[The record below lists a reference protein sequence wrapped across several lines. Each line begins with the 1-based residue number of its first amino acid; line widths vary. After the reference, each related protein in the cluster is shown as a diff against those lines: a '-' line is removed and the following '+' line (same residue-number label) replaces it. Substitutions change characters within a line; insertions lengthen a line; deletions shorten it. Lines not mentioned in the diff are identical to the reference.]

1 MTALSSCKVIHY
13 QDYCRNKSVS
23 SCAGVKSAGYDP
35 LMPKKDSNR
44 PYPADGLGSGAEFD
58 DQLLALEKIA
68 RCRFSKILE
77 SLTFKKP
84 PRWLDQMLDHSILPT
99 LHRIGFDEPISKVV
113 FKIAL
118 SSWKLM
124 GPQNEKIVAFHPMI
138 NQQVEEVRQGL
149 ELKTRKN
156 SDLFTRSTGALPQPI
171 SGTIKAIASPEN
183 LFDLLDEITTP
194 WIILPRAFCF
204 LEKLQCC
211 YLPVYLKTIDREP
224 RDYCLKLFSRIAV
237 EFVGNFSL
245 KFADRHHP
253 PDQVAKLLFY
263 GYSALFWKTLR
274 CPPENLEN
282 SAAFDNFF
290 NWICKLVNK
299 SDFLG
304 NDERTFLNHMIKMKT
319 MAFPTRNFNSPQ
331 FHCTPDISLFIVT
344 LRHGFIGI
352 ATILKYFGVDQ
363 FLETRQ
369 SGFRFGCR
377 SIQSQVQGLLHF
389 IQAKYHLE
397 SKATR
402 EHIKLFVGRLRSAYK
417 LMQPD
422 FPEIEKNLLDR
433 IFNYLHIIISS

>member
-1 MTALSSCKVIHY
+1 MTTMSPCKVIRY
-13 QDYCRNKSVS
+13 ENYCLKKRSPNLCAFQPANYHPFMPETNSSKSH
-23 SCAGVKSAGYDP
+23 SACDFG
-35 LMPKKDSNR
+35 
-44 PYPADGLGSGAEFD
+44 AGAEFD
-58 DQLLALEKIA
+58 DQLLALEKNA
-68 RCRFSKILE
+68 RCQYLKNLA
-77 SLTFKKP
+77 SLTFDQL
-84 PRWLDQMLDHSILPT
+84 PRWFDQMLDSSLLPT

-124 GPQNEKIVAFHPMI
+124 GPLNEKIVAFHPMI

-156 SDLFTRSTGALPQPI
+156 SDLFPRSTGALPQPI
-171 SGTIKAIASPEN
+171 SGTIKIIASPEN
-183 LFDLLDEITTP
+183 LVDLLDEIATS
-194 WIILPRAFCF
+194 WIILPRAFRF
-204 LEKLQCC
+204 LKKHQCR

-290 NWICKLVNK
+290 NWICKLASK

-304 NDERTFLNHMIKMKT
+304 KDERTFLNHMIKLKT
-319 MAFPTRNFNSPQ
+319 ITFPARNLNSPQ
-331 FHCTPDISLFIVT
+331 THCEPDISLFIVT